1 MDIDRSA
8 PVTAKTQLHIAAD
21 PQTVWDVLTDFESWP
36 AWKEGV
42 HSLSPRGPVEP
53 GSTFVWK
60 AGPGT
65 IRSRLQEV
73 DGPRRIAWT
82 GSTFGIRAIDVFNLE
97 ARDGGTLVTEEES
110 WDGVL
115 ARLFRSRM
123 RRTLQ
128 SGIDDGM
135 RALKAE
141 AERRAGTRAS
151 AAA

>member
-1 MDIDRSA
+1 MDINRSA
-8 PVTAKTQLHIAAD
+8 PVIAKTQMHIAAD
-21 PQTVWDVLTDFESWP
+21 QQTVWDALTDFESWP
-36 AWKEGV
+36 AWKEEV
-42 HSLSPRGPVEP
+42 RSLSLRGPVEP
-53 GSTFVWK
+53 GSTFEWK

-65 IRSRLQEV
+65 IRSRLEEV

-82 GSTFGIRAIDVFNLE
+82 GSTFGIRAIDAFRLE
-97 ARDGGTLVTEEES
+97 TLDGGTLVTEEES

-115 ARLFRSRM
+115 ARLLRSRM

-135 RALKAE
+135 RALRAE
-141 AERRAGTRAS
+141 AERRAGTRTS